1 MNKKLLFNKFKTK
14 KLIWKS
20 QLSVVYEGINVKEN
34 EPVVIK
40 FTKRKNLESFETEA
54 YILFNLKGFGI
65 PKIIA
70 FGKNNFYSILV
81 EELLGLSIFKLWQ
94 FKKNIDLKIKIKNVC
109 MIALQALDRIE
120 YIHSKN
126 YIHKDIKPSNFLIGK
141 KNDEI
146 IYLIDFGFAIKYR
159 SSKTGKHIKF
169 HHLKCVD
176 GTPLFLSI
184 NGVKGYEQSRK
195 DDLESLGYMLIYLVF
210 KSLPW
215 IQACQ
220 NKDVSVKSRMGNIL
234 KIKTSTST
242 EMLCKGLPEEFSFF
256 INYCKNLKFE
266 EDPNYDYLR
275 NLFKNILDRN
285 YQKIELK
292 FFWIINKKKRKSEE
306 LKKIEGIDFS
316 RRKKSFKKN
325 LYNKIK
331 ESLEKNR
338 NNNNYNKGDGGGD
351 KNNTNNNC
359 NSDKKNNDINN
370 KNNTKNINYNNNINN
385 NNYNKLIPQKL
396 DIIKISSLDK
406 NNNNGNNNFIHKNI
420 IKCKNNENADINKIN
435 VLKTNTQNKKNKN
448 NLFKIKTDD
457 NNICNYNN
465 TISIMNK
472 INDSQNKNFVVSENI
487 NKKNNPNIIVNNKID
502 FVQFKFMKIN
512 HVRNNRNKLR
522 EKNLNNKMNDK
533 KYLSLNNYFNKSDN
547 QRQISDSKNR
557 IINNK
562 TYRTLI
568 EREKERAES
577 VGLKNKYNEN
587 KNNSYKFDTYNNKN
601 SINIYKNNSYNQI
614 SPKERFIFLTNYKNS
629 YSIKT
634 IDIKGKNM
642 IDNINYHTIQNS
654 KYIAQKNKNA
664 YNIGLIIPKIN
675 NFNYNEKKRY
685 IYAYSSTST
694 I

>member
-40 FTKRKNLESFETEA
+40 FTKRKSLESLETEA

-70 FGKNNFYSILV
+70 FGKNNFYNILV

-146 IYLIDFGFAIKYR
+146 IYLI
-159 SSKTGKHIKF
+159 
-169 HHLKCVD
+169 
-176 GTPLFLSI
+176 
-184 NGVKGYEQSRK
+184 
-195 DDLESLGYMLIYLVF
+195 
-210 KSLPW
+210 
-215 IQACQ
+215 
-220 NKDVSVKSRMGNIL
+220 
-234 KIKTSTST
+234 

-396 DIIKISSLDK
+396 DIIKINSLDK
-406 NNNNGNNNFIHKNI
+406 NNINGNNNFIHKNI
-420 IKCKNNENADINKIN
+420 IKYKNNENAGINKIN
-435 VLKTNTQNKKNKN
+435 DLKTNTQNKKNKN

-457 NNICNYNN
+457 NNICNYNK

-472 INDSQNKNFVVSENI
+472 INDSQNKNFVINKNI

-512 HVRNNRNKLR
+512 HGRNKNKLK
-522 EKNLNNKMNDK
+522 EKYLNNKMINISFK
-533 KYLSLNNYFNKSDN
+533 KLDN

-577 VGLKNKYNEN
+577 VGLKNKYNIN

-601 SINIYKNNSYNQI
+601 SINIYNNNSYNQI

-629 YSIKT
+629 YSIIKT

-654 KYIAQKNKNA
+654 KCIAKKNKNA
-664 YNIGLIIPKIN
+664 YDIGLIIPKIN

-685 IYAYSSTST
+685 IYAYSSTYN